1 VVVTR
6 LSPEYPLLR
15 FGTGDLSRILPG
27 QSPCGRT
34 NRRLA
39 GWMGRADQRTK
50 VKGMFVDPA
59 QIAAIAKKFP
69 ELGRLRLV
77 VTRADE
83 QDQMVLKAEAAS
95 AGSDLSGAL
104 EQALQALT
112 RMKGRVEIVSPD
124 SLPND
129 GKVIADERPA
139 G

>member
-1 VVVTR
+1 
-6 LSPEYPLLR
+6 
-15 FGTGDLSRILPG
+15 TGDLSRIVPG
-27 QSPCGRT
+27 ASPCGRT

-77 VTRADE
+77 VTRAYE

-104 EQALQALT
+104 EQALQAST
-112 RMKGRVEIVSPD
+112 KMKGRVEIVSPD

-129 GKVIADERPA
+129 GKVI
-139 G
+139 